1 MTDVLVI
8 EIVRSA
14 FYYTI
19 IIVGPILL
27 VSLIIGLLIS
37 VFQAATSISEQTL
50 TFVPKLIAV
59 FIVIVLLLPFIISEM
74 KTFATSMIKM
84 IEQVR

>member
-1 MTDVLVI
+1 MTDVQVI
-8 EIVRSA
+8 EIVRNA

-27 VSLIIGLLIS
+27 ISLIVGLVIS
-37 VFQAATSISEQTL
+37 IFQAATSISEQTL
-50 TFVPKLIAV
+50 TFVPKLVAV

-74 KTFATSMIKM
+74 KTFTIAMIKLV
-84 IEQVR
+84 EQVK

>member
-1 MTDVLVI
+1 MLVI
-8 EIVRSA
+8 EIVRNA

-37 VFQAATSISEQTL
+37 IFQAATSISEQTL

-59 FIVIVLLLPFIISEM
+59 FVVIVLLLPFIISEM
-74 KTFATSMIKM
+74 KTFTTSMIKM